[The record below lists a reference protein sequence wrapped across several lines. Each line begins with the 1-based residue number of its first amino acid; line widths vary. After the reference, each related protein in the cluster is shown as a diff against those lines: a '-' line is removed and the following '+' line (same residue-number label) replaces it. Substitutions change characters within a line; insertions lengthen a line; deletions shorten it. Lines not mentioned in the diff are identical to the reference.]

1 MKGQIFIL
9 ASVMILIAL
18 LLLQNAIR
26 PVVASPKSD
35 LFQIFSNI
43 RAETI
48 RTVDMSLLNGGD
60 VSANLNNFIEFS
72 QEIMKKRGYTQI
84 AIYSVS
90 NMGGTTIVN
99 MNLTLSAGNSFIQD
113 EFIINRTVYS

>member
-26 PVVASPKSD
+26 PAVASPKSE

-43 RAETI
+43 KGETI

-60 VSANLNNFIEFS
+60 VSSNLDDFLTFS
-72 QEIMKKRGYTQI
+72 QDIMKKRGYIQS
-84 AIYSVS
+84 AAYFVS
-90 NMGGTTIVN
+90 NIGNTTIVN